1 LRPFLLPVCCNLLQT
16 PVMKK
21 IVSLLSCVI
30 VVNAL
35 FAQVEMSANNH
46 NLPVRFTQQV
56 VEIKGEKVIGSPFL
70 FLDWTMGKA
79 ITPDK
84 REYEMLFKY
93 DVYSQALHYFDGK
106 DSLEIN
112 EPIAEFSLTVKDGP
126 DQVVHSFKKADTYGK
141 SKNKGYYEIVAE
153 NTTGILLKYYTMKI
167 IALNYN
173 LGGAAGNK
181 TFDLSCT
188 YWWYSK
194 KDKKLADLRNDF
206 KNILQYN
213 KVTAS
218 QQEAIIGLALNYER
232 ETDALALMKEMDKQ

>member
-1 LRPFLLPVCCNLLQT
+1 
-16 PVMKK
+16 MKK
-21 IVSLLSCVI
+21 ILYLLTFI
-30 VVNAL
+30 VATNAL
-35 FAQVEMSANNH
+35 FAQIEMSANNH

-56 VEIKGEKVIGSPFL
+56 VEIKGEKVVGSPFL

-126 DQVVHSFKKADTYGK
+126 AQAVHAFKKADTYGK

-167 IALNYN
+167 IGLNYN
-173 LGGAAGNK
+173 LGGTGGSK
-181 TFDLSCT
+181 SFDLSCT

-194 KDKKLADLRNDF
+194 TNKKLADLKNDF

-213 KVTAS
+213 TVTAS
-218 QQEAIIGLALNYER
+218 QQEAITALALNYEK
-232 ETDALALMKEMDKQ
+232 ETDALALMKEIDKQ